1 MREIRLFGSEGGA
14 KLSLSLPLSVINRPM
29 LSAKGLILIDAP

>member
-14 KLSLSLPLSVINRPM
+14 AHARPYPY
-29 LSAKGLILIDAP
+29 LVRPGSWWKRKRL